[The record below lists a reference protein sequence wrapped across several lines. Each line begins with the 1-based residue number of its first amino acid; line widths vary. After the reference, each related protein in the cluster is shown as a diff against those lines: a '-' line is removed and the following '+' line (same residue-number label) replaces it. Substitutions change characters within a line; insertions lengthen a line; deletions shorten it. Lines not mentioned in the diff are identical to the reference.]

1 MLHYLIIAD
10 VSSENQRISYYQLCD
25 YLYKLNP
32 NHSQVHFIK
41 FNNNDMPDKFPVNI
55 NGNYRQIELNN
66 HFQNNE
72 ENVFELCKNFIEE
85 YASNNTVFILIDC
98 CLVNSPLNNISF
110 NQYYSQEYTYRIYD
124 RIWEYINS
132 DIGQM
137 YKDNTN
143 WACFSRGNVL
153 LDYLSRALIKHND
166 KVLERYKIKNLAW
179 YDHICKALDND
190 DNIDIDNDINIKDM
204 ESKLSFNESL
214 KNAIGKIK

>member
-1 MLHYLIIAD
+1 
-10 VSSENQRISYYQLCD
+10 
-25 YLYKLNP
+25 
-32 NHSQVHFIK
+32 
-41 FNNNDMPDKFPVNI
+41 
-55 NGNYRQIELNN
+55 
-66 HFQNNE
+66 
-72 ENVFELCKNFIEE
+72 
-85 YASNNTVFILIDC
+85 
-98 CLVNSPLNNISF
+98 
-110 NQYYSQEYTYRIYD
+110 
-124 RIWEYINS
+124 
-132 DIGQM
+132 M

-190 DNIDIDNDINIKDM
+190 DNIDNDINIKDI